1 MLLVLGTPVGRVVGE
16 MSSAD
21 TTSKEQR
28 RGGGRVEGE
37 GKVEWGRGGEGEGRR
52 GSSGGKGK
60 RGRKGVEER

>member
-1 MLLVLGTPVGRVVGE
+1 MLLVLGTPMGRVVGE

-37 GKVEWGRGGEGEGRR
+37 GKAEWGRGRRR
-52 GSSGGKGK
+52 G
-60 RGRKGVEER
+60 REERE